1 MMGEEIKSAYE
12 LALER
17 LGGERSSLSAGQK
30 KALAEVDTK
39 TGARVAEQSILYDQR
54 IQEAR
59 ASGDPAAV
67 RELEGAKSAEIS
79 RLREEAE
86 EEKNR
91 IRREKA

>member
-1 MMGEEIKSAYE
+1 MGEEIKSAYE

-17 LGGERSSLSAGQK
+17 LGGEKSSLSAGQK
-30 KALAEVDTK
+30 QALAEVDTK

-54 IQEAR
+54 IQDAR
-59 ASGDPAAV
+59 ATGDHAAV
-67 RELEGAKSAEIS
+67 QELEGAKTAEIN

-91 IRREKA
+91 IRGEKV